1 MKRLACCV
9 MAMVLLAAML
19 PIFGNAASYGEEVA
33 TEVFADGSYETES
46 IYKMQTRA
54 GGTVSGSKVKNYYD
68 SKGTLCWQFILNG
81 SFSYTGSSA
90 TCTSSTCSASI
101 YSQGWYVI
109 SKNASKSGNTA
120 SANATMG
127 NQIDGGKV
135 NQASASLTLRCD
147 KNGNLS

>member
-19 PIFGNAASYGEEVA
+19 PVFGNAASYGEEVV

-68 SKGTLCWQFILNG
+68 SKGTLCWQFVLNG

-90 TCTSSTCSASI
+90 TCTSSTCSVSI

>member
-1 MKRLACCV
+1 MKRLLCCV
-9 MAMVLLAAML
+9 MAMVLLAAMF
-19 PIFGNAASYGEEVA
+19 PIFGNAVAYGEEVV

-54 GGTVSGSKVKNYYD
+54 GGTISGSKVRNHYD
-68 SKGTLCWQFILNG
+68 SKGTLCWQFVLNG

-127 NQIDGGKV
+127 NRIDGGKV

-147 KNGNLS
+147 KNENLS

>member
-19 PIFGNAASYGEEVA
+19 PVFGNAAAYGEEVV

-54 GGTVSGSKVKNYYD
+54 GGTISGSKVRNHYD
-68 SKGTLCWQFILNG
+68 SKGTLCWQFVLNG

-90 TCTSSTCSASI
+90 TCTSSTCSVSI

>member
-9 MAMVLLAAML
+9 MAMVLLAAMI
-19 PIFGNAASYGEEVA
+19 PVFGNAASYGEEVV

-54 GGTVSGSKVKNYYD
+54 GGTISGSKVRNHYD
-68 SKGTLCWQFILNG
+68 SKGTLCWQFVLNG

-90 TCTSSTCSASI
+90 TCTSSTCSVSI

-127 NQIDGGKV
+127 ESSGGVLANKV
-135 NQASASLTLRCD
+135 SASITLRCD

>member
-1 MKRLACCV
+1 MKRFLCCV
-9 MAMVLLAAML
+9 MAMVLAVNMF
-19 PIFGNAASYGEEVA
+19 PVFSNAAAYGEEVV

-68 SKGTLCWQFILNG
+68 SKGTLCWQFVLNG

>member
-19 PIFGNAASYGEEVA
+19 PVFGNAAAYGEEVV
-33 TEVFADGSYETES
+33 TEVFADGSYATE
-46 IYKMQTRA
+46 IIDRMQTRA
-54 GGTVSGSKVKNYYD
+54 GGMISGSRVRNHYD
-68 SKGTLCWQFILNG
+68 SNGTLCWSAVLYG
-81 SFSYTGSSA
+81 TFSYNGSSA
-90 TCTSSTCSASI
+90 TCTASSCDVSV

-120 SANATMG
+120 SANVTMG
-127 NQIDGGKV
+127 NRIDGGEVK
-135 NQASASLTLRCD
+135 QATASLTLRCD